1 MSVQF
6 TLVALLFSD
15 SSILLNIAIFISI
28 LRWAVFHHMDMMEYT
43 TLCLFILSWLI
54 FWLFSVCCYYE
65 TRGYQVQ
72 VIISLFFFFR
82 GEHKHSSPLLQLCC
96 QVFHIWGNCRC
107 QDIPW
112 KTTLEIIVS
121 PLPVIMPAFLI
132 ITPKLDSPG
141 PGPQSLLTPTEG
153 PGSQE
158 CCIQCWNSHRVPSS
172 WL

>member
-1 MSVQF
+1 M
-6 TLVALLFSD
+6 
-15 SSILLNIAIFISI
+15 SSIPSYGYDGIYHTVFIHSQLIDILTVFSLLLLWNQRLPSTG
-28 LRWAVFHHMDMMEYT
+28 D
-43 TLCLFILSWLI
+43 
-54 FWLFSVCCYYE
+54 
-65 TRGYQVQ
+65 YQFV
-72 VIISLFFFFR
+72 FFFR
-82 GEHKHSSPLLQLCC
+82 GEHKHSPLLLQLCC